1 MTVLVTNVE
10 SQATLPGS
18 VEVGVQ
24 AVVVE
29 EEDSVEG
36 EGPPEVTNVT
46 TVEKLGTLPASALTK
61 CRSPEEEE
69 GGVVGVE
76 PATPVERKATC
87 PGTVLMEAP
96 GEAAV
101 EETRS
106 ATTATG
112 PDIWPVIAPTLAAA
126 VAAVVV
132 VVAGNRLAT
141 TVESLGTLLASAPTA
156 ARM

>member
-1 MTVLVTNVE
+1 M
-10 SQATLPGS
+10 
-18 VEVGVQ
+18 
-24 AVVVE
+24 
-29 EEDSVEG
+29 
-36 EGPPEVTNVT
+36 
-46 TVEKLGTLPASALTK
+46 EKLGTLPGSALTK
-61 CRSPEEEE
+61 FRGQEGED

-96 GEAAV
+96 EAVVAA

-126 VAAVVV
+126 VAAAVV

-141 TVESLGTLLASAPTA
+141 SKACYFCHRTGYPTWLTS
-156 ARM
+156 

>member
-1 MTVLVTNVE
+1 ME

>member
-36 EGPPEVTNVT
+36 EGLPEVTNVT

>member
-1 MTVLVTNVE
+1 MPFTNAMMPRIYNA
-10 SQATLPGS
+10 STLQ
-18 VEVGVQ
+18 VI
-24 AVVVE
+24 
-29 EEDSVEG
+29 
-36 EGPPEVTNVT
+36 NVT
-46 TVEKLGTLPASALTK
+46 TVEKLGTLPVSALTK

-69 GGVVGVE
+69 GVVGVE

-101 EETRS
+101 EATRS

-141 TVESLGTLLASAPTA
+141 SKACYFCHRTGYTTWLTS
-156 ARM
+156 

>member
-1 MTVLVTNVE
+1 ME

-101 EETRS
+101 EATRS

>member
-1 MTVLVTNVE
+1 MMHVRYFINFEKPLTSAMMLRIWNA
-10 SQATLPGS
+10 STL
-18 VEVGVQ
+18 Q
-24 AVVVE
+24 
-29 EEDSVEG
+29 
-36 EGPPEVTNVT
+36 VTNVT
-46 TVEKLGTLPASALTK
+46 TVEKLGTLPASALMK

-141 TVESLGTLLASAPTA
+141 SKACYFCHRTGYTTWLTS
-156 ARM
+156 

>member
-1 MTVLVTNVE
+1 M
-10 SQATLPGS
+10 
-18 VEVGVQ
+18 
-24 AVVVE
+24 
-29 EEDSVEG
+29 
-36 EGPPEVTNVT
+36 TNVT

-96 GEAAV
+96 EAVVAA

-112 PDIWPVIAPTLAAA
+112 PDIWPVTAPTLAAA

-141 TVESLGTLLASAPTA
+141 SKACYFCHRTGYTTWLTS
-156 ARM
+156 

>member
-1 MTVLVTNVE
+1 ME

-69 GGVVGVE
+69 GVVGVE

-96 GEAAV
+96 EAVVVA

-112 PDIWPVIAPTLAAA
+112 PDIWPVTAPTLAAA

>member
-1 MTVLVTNVE
+1 MI
-10 SQATLPGS
+10 
-18 VEVGVQ
+18 
-24 AVVVE
+24 
-29 EEDSVEG
+29 
-36 EGPPEVTNVT
+36 NVT

-69 GGVVGVE
+69 GVVGVE

-96 GEAAV
+96 EAAAGG
-101 EETRS
+101 ETRS

-112 PDIWPVIAPTLAAA
+112 PDIWPATAPTLAAA
-126 VAAVVV
+126 VVVAV

-141 TVESLGTLLASAPTA
+141 SKACYSCHRTGYTTWLTSS
-156 ARM
+156 